1 MAMSR
6 SRGGTSFT
14 TSPPIQISPSVISS
28 RPTIIRSVVD
38 LPQPD
43 GPTRTTNSWSA
54 ISRSM
59 PFTACTPP
67 PYILTALRTE
77 TSAMVLSFP
86 RVFMQLVESALGGTG
101 GQAGHVVIHQEGVD
115 QDRRQRGEHV
125 GGHDLAPLEHIA
137 ADQVADDADGQHHL
151 AGGIEI
157 SQRIE
162 EASPAYGEGE
172 DRRGDQARHRDRN
185 ENLEQHLQIARAI
198 DQRGL
203 IQFLRDRAEVA
214 DHDPGTEGHR
224 EGRIQQYQAP
234 EAVDQAHPPDD
245 LKQRQEQHG

>member
-6 SRGGTSFT
+6 SRGGTSLPP
-14 TSPPIQISPSVISS
+14 SPPIQISPREISS
-28 RPTIIRSVVD
+28 SPAIIRNVVD

-67 PYILTALRTE
+67 SYILTTLRTE

-101 GQAGHVVIHQEGVD
+101 GQAGHVVVHQEGVD

-125 GGHDLAPLEHIA
+125 GGHDLAPLEHVA
-137 ADQVADDADGQHHL
+137 ADQVTNDADGPHHL
-151 AGGIEI
+151 A
-157 SQRIE
+157 
-162 EASPAYGEGE
+162 
-172 DRRGDQARHRDRN
+172 RGVR
-185 ENLEQHLQIARAI
+185 
-198 DQRGL
+198 
-203 IQFLRDRAEVA
+203 
-214 DHDPGTEGHR
+214 
-224 EGRIQQYQAP
+224 
-234 EAVDQAHPPDD
+234 
-245 LKQRQEQHG
+245 